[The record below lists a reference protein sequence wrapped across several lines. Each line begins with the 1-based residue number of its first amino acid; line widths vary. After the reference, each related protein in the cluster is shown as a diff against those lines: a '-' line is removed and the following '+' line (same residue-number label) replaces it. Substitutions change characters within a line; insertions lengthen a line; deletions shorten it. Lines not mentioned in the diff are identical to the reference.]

1 VRTSRKRAR
10 TTGERKKIEKNRK
23 KKYQLATDLKGR
35 FFEFDGSK
43 ESRNEDKPS

>member
-1 VRTSRKRAR
+1 VCENKQEESKNHR
-10 TTGERKKIEKNRK
+10 RKKKNRK